1 MRELA
6 QARELIE
13 PIATARRNRGH
24 PVTAEHVD
32 RAARLL
38 ADLWAAAARHRVT
51 PAQAGWTV
59 HLPRAAFDATAAAIR
74 AEQHRSI
81 HAKPGSTVR
90 AG

>member
-13 PIATARRNRGH
+13 PIAAARRNRRQ
-24 PVTAEHVD
+24 PATADHID

-38 ADLWAAAARHRVT
+38 ADLWATAARHRIT

-74 AEQHRSI
+74 AEHHRSI
-81 HAKPGSTVR
+81 HTQPG
-90 AG
+90 G

>member
-13 PIATARRNRGH
+13 PIAAARRTRGH

-38 ADLWAAAARHRVT
+38 VDLWAAAARHHIT

-59 HLPRAAFDATAAAIR
+59 HLPRAAFDATTAAIR
-74 AEQHRSI
+74 AEHHHSI
-81 HAKPGSTVR
+81 HTKHAR
-90 AG
+90 APQPR

>member
-1 MRELA
+1 MHELA
-6 QARELIE
+6 QARALIE
-13 PIATARRNRGH
+13 PIATARRARGH

-38 ADLWAAAARHRVT
+38 AGLWAAAARHRIT

-74 AEQHRSI
+74 ADHHRSI
-81 HAKPGSTVR
+81 HTKPRPTTRTG
-90 AG
+90 

>member
-6 QARELIE
+6 QARALIE
-13 PIATARRNRGH
+13 PIAAARRSRGH
-24 PVTAEHVD
+24 PVTADHVD

-38 ADLWAAAARHRVT
+38 ADLLATAARHRIT

-74 AEQHRSI
+74 AEHHRSI
-81 HAKPGSTVR
+81 HTQPG
-90 AG
+90 G

>member
-1 MRELA
+1 MQELA
-6 QARELIE
+6 QARTLIE

-24 PVTAEHVD
+24 VVTAEHVE

-38 ADLWAAAARHRVT
+38 ADLWAAAARHGVS

-74 AEQHRSI
+74 AEHHRSI
-81 HAKPGSTVR
+81 HTKPRRTTPTG
-90 AG
+90 